1 MVTLGIDAST
11 TCVGY
16 AFTEDNKILDMGFID
31 IKKEKSPKEKV
42 FKVLEFLN
50 NISYLNKIEKINV
63 EDNLSGFAGGRTS
76 QQVIV
81 KLAKFNAIL
90 CFVLEDEFNIEV
102 NSINPMTARKN
113 VFGKARV
120 KGIKAKDFVYG
131 WNIYDSKRPSGS
143 ITGRYMLIANSS
155 DAEYTTSVVH
165 IDLTSTGFSFPNG
178 YDGTNKSSGEYIY
191 IAFKIN

>member
-16 AFTEDNKILDMGFID
+16 AFTDDKKILDMGFID
-31 IKKEKSPKEKV
+31 IKKETTPKEKV
-42 FKVLEFLN
+42 EKVLGFLN
-50 NISYLNKIEKINV
+50 ESPYIDNVVDINV

-90 CFVLEDEFNIEV
+90 CFMLEQIFDIEV

-120 KGIKAKDFVYG
+120 KGMKAKDLVKMKIEEMYNTKKWCKHTSRG
-131 WNIYDSKRPSGS
+131 NWDKRNID
-143 ITGRYMLIANSS
+143 M
-155 DAEYTTSVVH
+155 
-165 IDLTSTGFSFPNG
+165 
-178 YDGTNKSSGEYIY
+178 YDGLVMSLFENK
-191 IAFKIN
+191 A

>member
-1 MVTLGIDAST
+1 MVTLGLDAST

-16 AFTEDNKILDMGFID
+16 AFTDDKKILDMGFID
-31 IKKEKSPKEKV
+31 IKKETTPKEKV
-42 FKVLEFLN
+42 EKVLGFLN
-50 NISYLNKIEKINV
+50 ESPYIDNVVDINV

-90 CFVLEDEFNIEV
+90 CFMLEQIFDIEV

-120 KGIKAKDFVYG
+120 KGMKAKDLVKLKIEEMYNTKKWCKHTTRG
-131 WNIYDSKRPSGS
+131 NWDKRNID
-143 ITGRYMLIANSS
+143 M
-155 DAEYTTSVVH
+155 
-165 IDLTSTGFSFPNG
+165 
-178 YDGTNKSSGEYIY
+178 YDGLVMSLFENK
-191 IAFKIN
+191 A

>member
-1 MVTLGIDAST
+1 MVTLVLDAST

-16 AFTEDNKILDMGFID
+16 AFTDDKKILDMGFID
-31 IKKEKSPKEKV
+31 IKKETTPKEKV
-42 FKVLEFLN
+42 EKVLGFLN
-50 NISYLNKIEKINV
+50 ESPYIDETIDINV

-90 CFVLEDEFNIEV
+90 CFMLEQIFDMEV

-120 KGIKAKDFVYG
+120 KGMKAKDLVKLKIEEMYNTKKWCKHTTRG
-131 WNIYDSKRPSGS
+131 NWDKRNID
-143 ITGRYMLIANSS
+143 M
-155 DAEYTTSVVH
+155 
-165 IDLTSTGFSFPNG
+165 
-178 YDGTNKSSGEYIY
+178 YDGLVMSLFENK
-191 IAFKIN
+191 A